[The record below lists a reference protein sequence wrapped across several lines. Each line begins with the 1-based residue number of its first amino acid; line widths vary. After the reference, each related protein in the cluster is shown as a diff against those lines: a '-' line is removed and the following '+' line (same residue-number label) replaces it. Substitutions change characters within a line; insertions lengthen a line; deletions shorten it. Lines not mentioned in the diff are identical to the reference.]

1 MSPGLKA
8 WLDSRNAA
16 DVPQELLDDLARE
29 MRKAI
34 PEIEREMR
42 ANAVRANVVRRQ
54 PSPTVDRR
62 SSHSP
67 WRTGLPR
74 A

>member
-8 WLDSRNAA
+8 WLDRRNAA
-16 DVPQELLDDLARE
+16 DVPQEWLDGLACE

-42 ANAVRANVVRRQ
+42 ANAARAARI
-54 PSPTVDRR
+54 
-62 SSHSP
+62 
-67 WRTGLPR
+67 R
-74 A
+74 AEGRPLF

>member
-8 WLDSRNAA
+8 LLDSRNAA

-42 ANAVRANVVRRQ
+42 ANAIRAAEI
-54 PSPTVDRR
+54 
-62 SSHSP
+62 
-67 WRTGLPR
+67 R
-74 A
+74 AEGRPLFHG